1 MTTGAPLPPT
11 RGRSR
16 ARTLVPLGLA
26 AWLVLEIWL
35 LTLVADASSALVVL
49 ALLVGGG
56 LLGAAVVKR
65 AGRRAFTT
73 LTQTLQRQQAGGVP
87 VAPGKGGDGN
97 GMLMLGGLLL
107 MLPGLASDVLGLL
120 LLLPPVRTAAARYA
134 ERSLDRRVGT
144 LLRQARVH
152 RPDGKVV
159 QGEVIRDTA
168 EDQAGPR
175 GPRPPLTP

>member
-73 LTQTLQRQQAGGVP
+73 LTQTLQRQQAG
-87 VAPGKGGDGN
+87 
-97 GMLMLGGLLL
+97 
-107 MLPGLASDVLGLL
+107 
-120 LLLPPVRTAAARYA
+120 
-134 ERSLDRRVGT
+134 
-144 LLRQARVH
+144 
-152 RPDGKVV
+152 
-159 QGEVIRDTA
+159 
-168 EDQAGPR
+168 
-175 GPRPPLTP
+175 